1 MTDTLLVCLQTVP
14 VGYLHR
20 DGAGRLS
27 FKYENGVNTPIS
39 LGMPISATAYDDIK
53 CEAFFGGLLPEK
65 QQARELIARK
75 FNSDAE
81 NTFSL
86 LRVIG
91 HECAGAISLH
101 DPNCPPEIRT
111 SHKLEGEEV
120 SEAKLARLIRNLP
133 RTPLLAGVEGVR
145 LSLAGFQDKAG
156 VCLIEGKICLPAGDV
171 PTTHILKPA
180 NPEHEAT
187 VQNEF
192 MCLSIARALGL
203 PTVAAE
209 IRRAEDQA
217 FVLVERYDRKIT
229 GDRISRIHQEDF
241 CQAMGV
247 VTARKYESE
256 GGPGFKQCFELLK
269 QADKPALDRTTF
281 AKYLI
286 LNFLVGNADAHGKN
300 FSLIHSSSTS
310 TTLAPLYD
318 VVSII
323 DLYENLIQTMSMSI
337 GGSFD
342 STQVTENNWKLL
354 CKNIGFGFP
363 ALKKILKTMVY
374 DIGAIADQ
382 QRDLLVEGEFA
393 TWVANTIS
401 HEISSR
407 CFRLREQFEWNEF
420 T

>member
-1 MTDTLLVCLQTVP
+1 MTDTLLVCLQTHP
-14 VGYLHR
+14 VGYLER
-20 DGAGRLS
+20 DAVGKLS
-27 FKYENGVNTPIS
+27 FKYEKGVDTPIS
-39 LGMPISATAYDDIK
+39 LSMPITATKYDDVK

-75 FNSDAE
+75 FNADAE

-101 DPNCPPEIRT
+101 DPKSPPEIKP

-120 SEAKLARLIRNLP
+120 GEAKLAQLIRDLP

-156 VCLIEGKICLPAGDV
+156 ICLIDGKICLPVGDV

-180 NPEHEAT
+180 IAEHEAT

-192 MCLSIARALGL
+192 MCLAIARDLGL
-203 PTVAAE
+203 PTVSAE
-209 IRRAEDQA
+209 IRRAEDQT
-217 FVLVERYDRKIT
+217 FVLVERYDRKIS
-229 GDRISRIHQEDF
+229 GGRISRIHQEDF

-247 VTARKYESE
+247 VTAHKYESE
-256 GGPGFKQCFELLK
+256 SGPGFKQCFELLK
-269 QADKPALDRTTF
+269 QTDKPAADRTTF

-286 LNFLVGNADAHGKN
+286 LNYLVGNADAHGKN
-300 FSLIHSSSTS
+300 FSLIHDSNTS
-310 TTLAPLYD
+310 TKLAPLYD

-323 DLYENLIQTMSMSI
+323 DLYENLIQTMAMSI
-337 GGSFD
+337 GGSFNSTDVNAD
-342 STQVTENNWKLL
+342 SWKLL

-363 ALKKILKTMVY
+363 AFKKILKTLVN
-374 DIGAIADQ
+374 DIGAIAEQ
-382 QRDLLVEGEFA
+382 QRDLLEKGEFT
-393 TWVANTIS
+393 TWVADMIS
-401 HEISSR
+401 HEISGR
-407 CFRLREQFEWNEF
+407 CFRLKEQFEWN
-420 T
+420 

>member
-14 VGYLHR
+14 VGRLER
-20 DGAGRLS
+20 DAVGKLS
-27 FKYENGVNTPIS
+27 FKYENGVTTPIS
-39 LGMPISATAYDDIK
+39 LSMPISATAYDDTK

-75 FNSDAE
+75 FNADAE
-81 NTFSL
+81 STFSL

-101 DPNCPPEIRT
+101 DPNKPPDIQP

-120 SEAKLARLIRNLP
+120 TEAKLAQLIRDLP
-133 RTPLLAGVEGVR
+133 RTPLLAGVEGIR

-156 VCLIEGKICLPAGDV
+156 VCLIDGKICLPVGDV
-171 PTTHILKPA
+171 PSTHILKPA
-180 NPEHEAT
+180 ITGHEAT

-192 MCLSIARALGL
+192 MCLAIARGLGL
-203 PTVAAE
+203 PTVSAE
-209 IRRAEDQA
+209 IRRAENQT

-229 GDRISRIHQEDF
+229 AGRISRIHQEDF

-269 QADKPALDRTTF
+269 QTDKPAADRTTF
-281 AKYLI
+281 AKYLV
-286 LNFLVGNADAHGKN
+286 LNFLAGNADAHGKN

-310 TTLAPLYD
+310 TRLAPLYD

-323 DLYENLIQTMSMSI
+323 DLYEKLTQTMAMSI

-342 STQVTENNWKLL
+342 SSEVNENNWKLL

-363 ALKKILKTMVY
+363 AFKKILKTMVY
-374 DIGAIADQ
+374 DIGIITER
-382 QRDLLVEGEFA
+382 QRDLLNRGEFT
-393 TWVANTIS
+393 TWVADTIS
-401 HEISSR
+401 NEISGR
-407 CFRLREQFEWNEF
+407 CFRLREQFEWD
-420 T
+420 